1 MLTDLQKTGESN
13 IKAKVCTTC
22 KVEKPVGLFEADK
35 RYKSGYRSQCIQCRY
50 SNQIVSKTS
59 YHLKRTY
66 GISESE
72 YQGMLSEQ
80 NYVCAICK
88 LPETR
93 IVKST
98 VRKYTN
104 PAAPRL
110 AVDHDHITG
119 KNRGLLCAKCNI
131 GLGHF
136 QDNIDNLESAI
147 AYLKKWNA

>member
-1 MLTDLQKTGESN
+1 
-13 IKAKVCTTC
+13 
-22 KVEKPVGLFEADK
+22 
-35 RYKSGYRSQCIQCRY
+35 
-50 SNQIVSKTS
+50 
-59 YHLKRTY
+59 
-66 GISESE
+66 
-72 YQGMLSEQ
+72 MLSEQ